1 MVVSEANPSEYKV
14 LRQYITELDIKN
26 AKTKI
31 KKADIEGM
39 YIKLL
44 EQIRE
49 EYIRHDVKK
58 AEFKVRI
65 RKIKQI
71 LLLRMLNLELEL

>member
-1 MVVSEANPSEYKV
+1 
-14 LRQYITELDIKN
+14 
-26 AKTKI
+26 
-31 KKADIEGM
+31 M